1 MQPPP
6 RKGNYVKFLKNLHTE
21 QVAKL
26 QLKNQH
32 ECDLLED
39 IRQFTIKR
47 SAIEKSYSE
56 ALLKIS
62 SQYLNKKIPNIPDIK
77 MEGMEERWN
86 MWSVWRTV
94 LEENE
99 KLARARLA
107 AIEVFQQQI
116 ADEAKVLRDYKLAIA
131 KRSLSGIVNVQ
142 KELHLS
148 VGDVDKT
155 KKSYFDEEHCAH
167 DVRDKA
173 RDIEEKLKKKKGS
186 FFQSITSLQKNSAR
200 VTSRK
205 ELLEEKSSGARND
218 YILSLAAANA
228 HQNRYF
234 TVDLQTTMTTMENY
248 VFERVAEY
256 LMLMGR
262 TELLTCSATQNSFG
276 KIRDQAQ
283 QLTREYNL
291 QCCYLFYPVLKQH
304 IQYDFE
310 ACDNDPVRKVTTEH
324 DSATETLTK
333 EAKNLAGR
341 VVKENASIREN
352 AKKLALCQS
361 LRDSGQRSDPNDPNG
376 PDLDTKIEEFR
387 DQIRRS
393 ETEKAKAEA
402 CLQCL
407 RDGGINVD
415 EWVQEAE
422 IMGVQE
428 LTRSASSI
436 SMRTD
441 ASGQG
446 ENPSSDSF
454 YDSDKDEAAGG
465 ASAFAQT
472 KPKAETQLSR
482 DRTFSDS
489 DDEPEERAA
498 TGSSAAA
505 AAAAAPTSAMAAS
518 GRAGAWDDPTE
529 VNWGGEEEEDKDEP
543 IVPEPKEAIFKCT
556 ALYSYTGQNPD
567 ELTIVENEQLEVVGE
582 GDGDGWLRARNYR
595 GEEGYVPHNYLD
607 IDQETA
613 GGAFNGTGS
622 ANQLRSQI
630 SFSSVDYTVDNE
642 DQTVDSMQSPDQ
654 VSVIMAPQKQLKSDV
669 EWCIALYDYDATA
682 EDELTFEEGD
692 KIKIVTKTAHGVDDG
707 WWEGELDGKF
717 GNFPSL
723 VVEECD
729 EMGEPLS
736 EGGDESP
743 PPMAAPNFALPPA
756 PALPPEYAHEL
767 ELELTED
774 MFGSQD
780 TADEDSGYIP
790 NGAAVPSMPPPV
802 LIQEPG
808 MEDDLSDD
816 GQPPPS
822 LPPPQLQKAA
832 GKSEPGA
839 GGATANTL
847 NLGMAQIIVTAA
859 TPMVEDG
866 ADKSFPPVGESE
878 REQQQHVKKQDES
891 KQEQPVAD
899 KKPEISPK
907 PLVKVSPSP
916 QKQPP
921 SNAAQSSMT
930 AAKEEDQQSFSEGTD
945 SASGNNV
952 PILQEVEDPFNEKS
966 KTDSAGDGIGF
977 EANFEANFD
986 ANFDDAFAGTTGG
999 GGGGGGGG
1007 GEQSSDLDV
1016 NGEPGDEE
1024 EQGHC
1029 EGVSAA
1035 GAGTGAGAAGAA
1047 AEEDIEAPKQVVGG
1061 RASIPEEL
1069 DSNQLA
1075 HDHEH
1080 DIYYIDYSD
1089 GQL

>member
-21 QVAKL
+21 QVSKL

-47 SAIEKSYSE
+47 SSIEKSYSE

-62 SQYLNKKIPNIPDIK
+62 SAYLNKKIPNIPDIK

-131 KRSLSGIVNVQ
+131 KKCLNQVVNVQ
-142 KELHLS
+142 KELHLT

-155 KKSYFDEEHCAH
+155 KKQYFDEEHCAH

-205 ELLEEKSSGARND
+205 ELLEEKSTGARND

-256 LMLMGR
+256 LTLMGR

-283 QLTREYNL
+283 QLTRDYNL

-310 ACDNDPVRKVTTEH
+310 PCDNDPVRKVTAEH
-324 DSATETLTK
+324 ESATETLTK

-341 VVKENASIREN
+341 VVKENSSVREN
-352 AKKLALCQS
+352 AKKLALCVA
-361 LRDSGQRSDPNDPNG
+361 LRDSGQRTDPNDPNG

-387 DQIRRS
+387 ESIRRS

-402 CLQCL
+402 CLECL
-407 RDGGINVD
+407 RNGGINVD

-428 LTRSASSI
+428 LTRSASSL

-454 YDSDKDEAAGG
+454 YDSDKEEAVEAV
-465 ASAFAQT
+465 AHVKTPLEDKELARA
-472 KPKAETQLSR
+472 
-482 DRTFSDS
+482 RTFSDS
-489 DDEPEERAA
+489 DEEQEEEVRAVEA
-498 TGSSAAA
+498 I
-505 AAAAAPTSAMAAS
+505 APTI
-518 GRAGAWDDPTE
+518 GAWEDPTE
-529 VNWGGEEEEDKDEP
+529 VNWGAEDRDEELT
-543 IVPEPKEAIFKCT
+543 IPEPKEPIFKCT
-556 ALYSYTGQNPD
+556 ALYSYTAQNPD
-567 ELTIVENEQLEVVGE
+567 ELTIVENEQLEVIGE

-607 IDQETA
+607 IEQEAVNSTS
-613 GGAFNGTGS
+613 NT
-622 ANQLRSQI
+622 NQLRSQI

-642 DQTVDSMQSPDQ
+642 DPTVDSIQSPDQ
-654 VSVIMAPQKQLKSDV
+654 VSVIMAPHKKKPEQ
-669 EWCIALYDYDATA
+669 EFCIALYDYDATA
-682 EDELTFEEGD
+682 EDELTFEEGQI
-692 KIKIVTKTAHGVDDG
+692 IKIVTKSAHGVDDG

-729 EMGEPLS
+729 ENGEPLTD
-736 EGGDESP
+736 GGDESP
-743 PPMAAPNFALPPA
+743 PPTAPPSIALPMA
-756 PALPPEYAHEL
+756 PPLPQEYADEL
-767 ELELTED
+767 NED
-774 MFGSQD
+774 MFQSTD
-780 TADEDSGYIP
+780 IPDDDSNYVSNGIP
-790 NGAAVPSMPPPV
+790 SFPPPV
-802 LIQEPG
+802 IIQEPDSQ
-808 MEDDLSDD
+808 DDETETNMKAVS
-816 GQPPPS
+816 
-822 LPPPQLQKAA
+822 QKLKSSALAA
-832 GKSEPGA
+832 EAMGKKDA
-839 GGATANTL
+839 DTL
-847 NLGMAQIIVTAA
+847 DLGMAQIIVTAA

-866 ADKSFPPVGESE
+866 TDKSFPPVGERGGGS
-878 REQQQHVKKQDES
+878 RATDEPNRS
-891 KQEQPVAD
+891 VAD
-899 KKPEISPK
+899 DGGAEKMCDENENVEDDSEPLFEDDEKPQSDTETVEPFKSEPK
-907 PLVKVSPSP
+907 
-916 QKQPP
+916 
-921 SNAAQSSMT
+921 
-930 AAKEEDQQSFSEGTD
+930 
-945 SASGNNV
+945 
-952 PILQEVEDPFNEKS
+952 DPFNEKS
-966 KTDSAGDGIGF
+966 TEAESTDNAF

-986 ANFDDAFAGTTGG
+986 DAFA
-999 GGGGGGGG
+999 
-1007 GEQSSDLDV
+1007 
-1016 NGEPGDEE
+1016 
-1024 EQGHC
+1024 
-1029 EGVSAA
+1029 SAE
-1035 GAGTGAGAAGAA
+1035 
-1047 AEEDIEAPKQVVGG
+1047 AERETPKQVIGG

-1069 DSNQLA
+1069 APHQLA
-1075 HDHEH
+1075 RLQNLKE
-1080 DIYYIDYSD
+1080 SNA
-1089 GQL
+1089 

>member
-1 MQPPP
+1 MS
-6 RKGNYVKFLKNLHTE
+6 KKSGNYVKFLKNLHTE

-131 KRSLSGIVNVQ
+131 KRSLAGIVNVQ

-155 KKSYFDEEHCAH
+155 KKQYFDEEHCAH

-205 ELLEEKSSGARND
+205 ELLEEKSTGARND

-256 LMLMGR
+256 LTLMGR

-310 ACDNDPVRKVTTEH
+310 ACDNDPVRKVTCEH
-324 DSATETLTK
+324 ESASETLTK

-341 VVKENASIREN
+341 VVKENASVREN
-352 AKKLALCQS
+352 AKKLALCVS
-361 LRDSGQRSDPNDPNG
+361 LRDSGQRTDPNDPNG

-387 DQIRRS
+387 DHIRRS

-428 LTRSASSI
+428 LTRSTSSI

-454 YDSDKDEAAGG
+454 YDSDKEEAAVQPT
-465 ASAFAQT
+465 AT
-472 KPKAETQLSR
+472 KPKEEQPLSR

-489 DDEPEERAA
+489 DEEPEERVAPPTTQVPMMAA
-498 TGSSAAA
+498 TSS
-505 AAAAAPTSAMAAS
+505 
-518 GRAGAWDDPTE
+518 GWDDPTE
-529 VNWGGEEEEDKDEP
+529 VNWGAEEEEDKNEP

-556 ALYSYTGQNPD
+556 ALYSYTAQNPD
-567 ELTIVENEQLEVVGE
+567 ELTIVENEQLEVIGE
-582 GDGDGWLRARNYR
+582 GDGDGWLRARNFR

-607 IDQETA
+607 IDQDAAGTA
-613 GGAFNGTGS
+613 LNGSSG
-622 ANQLRSQI
+622 NQLRSQI

-654 VSVIMAPQKQLKSDV
+654 VSVIMAPQKRVKSEV
-669 EWCIALYDYDATA
+669 EWCIALYDYDASA
-682 EDELTFEEGD
+682 EDELTFEEGQI
-692 KIKIVTKTAHGVDDG
+692 IKIVTKTAHGVDDG

-729 EMGEPLS
+729 EMGEPLT

-743 PPMAAPNFALPPA
+743 PPTAPPTFALPPA

-767 ELELTED
+767 ELTED

-780 TADEDSGYIP
+780 TADDDSGYIP
-790 NGAAVPSMPPPV
+790 NGAAAPSMPPPV

-808 MEDDLSDD
+808 MEDDMSDD
-816 GQPPPS
+816 GKPPPP
-822 LPPPQLQKAA
+822 LPPPQLVKEGAA
-832 GKSEPGA
+832 PASA
-839 GGATANTL
+839 NANTL

-878 REQQQHVKKQDES
+878 QSSTVDET
-891 KQEQPVAD
+891 KAQPAD
-899 KKPEISPK
+899 KKPEIAPK
-907 PLVKVSPSP
+907 PTAKVSP
-916 QKQPP
+916 QKQ
-921 SNAAQSSMT
+921 SHVAASKEGKSSGPVRPTVSITLTEYQSCH
-930 AAKEEDQQSFSEGTD
+930 AEDQQSYSEGTD
-945 SASGNNV
+945 SASVEV
-952 PILQEVEDPFNEKS
+952 PALPEVDDPFNEKS
-966 KTDSAGDGIGF
+966 NASVAAADTLANAPDGGGGF

-986 ANFDDAFAGTTGG
+986 VNFDDAFASGG
-999 GGGGGGGG
+999 NSSAVSGGNSARGR
-1007 GEQSSDLDV
+1007 GEQSHDLDV
-1016 NGEPGDEE
+1016 NGEMNVETE
-1024 EQGHC
+1024 
-1029 EGVSAA
+1029 
-1035 GAGTGAGAAGAA
+1035 
-1047 AEEDIEAPKQVVGG
+1047 AEMNDIEAPKQVVGG

-1075 HDHEH
+1075 RLQNLKE
-1080 DIYYIDYSD
+1080 SNA
-1089 GQL
+1089 

>member
-47 SAIEKSYSE
+47 SAVEKSYSE

-62 SQYLNKKIPNIPDIK
+62 SHYLNKKIPNIPDIK

-116 ADEAKVLRDYKLAIA
+116 ADEAKVLRDYKLGIA
-131 KRSLSGIVNVQ
+131 KKSLSYIVNVQ

-148 VGDVDKT
+148 VGDLDKA
-155 KKSYFDEEHCAH
+155 KKQYFDEEHCAH

-205 ELLEEKSSGARND
+205 ELLEEKSTGARND

-256 LMLMGR
+256 LTLMGR

-310 ACDNDPVRKVTTEH
+310 PCDNDPIRKVTTEH
-324 DSATETLTK
+324 ESAAETLTK

-341 VVKENASIREN
+341 VVKENVSIREN
-352 AKKLALCQS
+352 AKKLAVCVA
-361 LRDSGQRSDPNDPNG
+361 LRDSGQRTDPNDPNG

-402 CLQCL
+402 CLQSL
-407 RDGGINVD
+407 REGGINVD

-422 IMGVQE
+422 IMGAQE

-454 YDSDKDEAAGG
+454 YDSDKEEATGG
-465 ASAFAQT
+465 ATAAAAPTT
-472 KPKAETQLSR
+472 KEEPQLTR
-482 DRTFSDS
+482 DHTFSDS
-489 DDEPEERAA
+489 DDETEEHIPEPTTQIPAMSA
-498 TGSSAAA
+498 STG
-505 AAAAAPTSAMAAS
+505 
-518 GRAGAWDDPTE
+518 WEDPTE
-529 VNWGGEEEEDKDEP
+529 VNWGGEEEEEEPEEP

-556 ALYSYTGQNPD
+556 ALYSYTAQNPD
-567 ELTIVENEQLEVVGE
+567 ELTIVENEQLEVIGE

-607 IDQETA
+607 IEQDA
-613 GGAFNGTGS
+613 VAAANG
-622 ANQLRSQI
+622 
-630 SFSSVDYTVDNE
+630 VDNE

-654 VSVIMAPQKQLKSDV
+654 VSVIMAPQKKKSDV
-669 EWCIALYDYDATA
+669 MYCIALYDYDATA
-682 EDELTFEEGD
+682 EDELTFEEGQI
-692 KIKIVTKTAHGVDDG
+692 IKIVTKTAHGVDDG

-729 EMGEPLS
+729 ENGEPLT

-743 PPMAAPNFALPPA
+743 PPTAPPSFALPPA

-767 ELELTED
+767 TED

-780 TADEDSGYIP
+780 TADDDSGYIP
-790 NGAAVPSMPPPV
+790 NGAAPSMPPPV
-802 LIQEPG
+802 LIQEQDD
-808 MEDDLSDD
+808 EDDIEED
-816 GQPPPS
+816 GNPPPSQPPPS
-822 LPPPQLQKAA
+822 FAAPSLGGKVQKDK
-832 GKSEPGA
+832 G
-839 GGATANTL
+839 NTL
-847 NLGMAQIIVTAA
+847 NLEDKGTDGDDSNKTKPVGGAGDGGGGDDDDDDDVDNSKKKPAQATKQKDIPQII
-859 TPMVEDG
+859 
-866 ADKSFPPVGESE
+866 
-878 REQQQHVKKQDES
+878 
-891 KQEQPVAD
+891 
-899 KKPEISPK
+899 
-907 PLVKVSPSP
+907 
-916 QKQPP
+916 
-921 SNAAQSSMT
+921 
-930 AAKEEDQQSFSEGTD
+930 EEDLPSSDQEHDSSEVQPLEE
-945 SASGNNV
+945 A
-952 PILQEVEDPFNEKS
+952 EDPFNEKANAAAAS
-966 KTDSAGDGIGF
+966 EAASAGF

-986 ANFDDAFAGTTGG
+986 ANFDDAFAHAGG
-999 GGGGGGGG
+999 GGGGGPQSVDESRH
-1007 GEQSSDLDV
+1007 EQADD
-1016 NGEPGDEE
+1016 
-1024 EQGHC
+1024 
-1029 EGVSAA
+1029 
-1035 GAGTGAGAAGAA
+1035 
-1047 AEEDIEAPKQVVGG
+1047 APKQVVGG

-1075 HDHEH
+1075 RLQNLKE
-1080 DIYYIDYSD
+1080 SNA
-1089 GQL
+1089 

>member
-56 ALLKIS
+56 SLLKIS

-116 ADEAKVLRDYKLAIA
+116 ADEAKVLRDYKLAIS
-131 KRSLSGIVNVQ
+131 KRSLAQIVNVQ

-148 VGDVDKT
+148 VSDVDKT
-155 KKSYFDEEHCAH
+155 KKQYFDEEHCAH

-205 ELLEEKSSGARND
+205 ELLEEKSTGARND

-256 LMLMGR
+256 LTLMGR

-310 ACDNDPVRKVTTEH
+310 ACDNDPVRKITIEH
-324 DSATETLTK
+324 ESASETLTK

-341 VVKENASIREN
+341 VVKENLAIREA
-352 AKKLALCQS
+352 AKKLAICVS

-387 DQIRRS
+387 DLIRRS

-407 RDGGINVD
+407 REGGINVD

-428 LTRSASSI
+428 LVRSASSI

-454 YDSDKDEAAGG
+454 YDSDKDDATGAQVGAA
-465 ASAFAQT
+465 AKS
-472 KPKAETQLSR
+472 KVEKELSR
-482 DRTFSDS
+482 DKTFSDS
-489 DDEPEERAA
+489 EEEVEERVPEPI
-498 TGSSAAA
+498 
-505 AAAAAPTSAMAAS
+505 AAAPVMAS
-518 GRAGAWDDPTE
+518 STGWDDPTE
-529 VNWGGEEEEDKDEP
+529 VNWGGEGEEKDES
-543 IVPEPKEAIFKCT
+543 IIPEPKEAIFKCT
-556 ALYSYTGQNPD
+556 ALYSYTAQNPD
-567 ELTIVENEQLEVVGE
+567 ELTIVENEQLEVIGE

-607 IDQETA
+607 IEQDTA
-613 GGAFNGTGS
+613 LNGSSG
-622 ANQLRSQI
+622 NQLRSQI

-654 VSVIMAPQKQLKSDV
+654 VSVIMAPQKKKPDV
-669 EWCIALYDYDATA
+669 LYCIALYDYDATA
-682 EDELTFEEGD
+682 EDELTFEEGQI
-692 KIKIVTKTAHGVDDG
+692 IKIITKTAHGVDDG

-729 EMGEPLS
+729 ENGEALS

-743 PPMAAPNFALPPA
+743 PPTAPPSFALPPA

-767 ELELTED
+767 TED
-774 MFGSQD
+774 MFESQE
-780 TADEDSGYIP
+780 TADDDSGYIP
-790 NGAAVPSMPPPV
+790 NGGAPSMPPPV

-808 MEDDLSDD
+808 MEDDISDD
-816 GQPPPS
+816 GNSPPS
-822 LPPPQLQKAA
+822 LPPPALNIGSSKE
-832 GKSEPGA
+832 GNS
-839 GGATANTL
+839 L

-866 ADKSFPPVGESE
+866 TDKSFPPVGESDGGSVDAATAKTASSDDGKP
-878 REQQQHVKKQDES
+878 VKQKKVEPKQ
-891 KQEQPVAD
+891 
-899 KKPEISPK
+899 
-907 PLVKVSPSP
+907 L
-916 QKQPP
+916 
-921 SNAAQSSMT
+921 AQT
-930 AAKEEDQQSFSEGTD
+930 AADENENHEDDTHSSDQDPDSEVKT
-945 SASGNNV
+945 
-952 PILQEVEDPFNEKS
+952 LQEADDPFNEKGS
-966 KTDSAGDGIGF
+966 VDAGNGF

-986 ANFDDAFAGTTGG
+986 ANFDDAFAGGA
-999 GGGGGGGG
+999 
-1007 GEQSSDLDV
+1007 QSANLNAEPSVDDV
-1016 NGEPGDEE
+1016 
-1024 EQGHC
+1024 Q
-1029 EGVSAA
+1029 
-1035 GAGTGAGAAGAA
+1035 
-1047 AEEDIEAPKQVVGG
+1047 APKQVVGG

-1075 HDHEH
+1075 RLQNLKE
-1080 DIYYIDYSD
+1080 SNA
-1089 GQL
+1089 